1 MKKIVK
7 HFVIDTVTLY
17 LISQVVRGISFE
29 GGTQTLLL
37 TGAVLSVSQML
48 IRPLINLLLLP
59 INLLTFGLFKWVS
72 YAVTLYLVTL
82 AVSGFKISSFYYSGM
97 SSYWFNVPEVYFT
110 GLLAFVVF
118 SLVISLVSSIIV
130 WLMK

>member
-1 MKKIVK
+1 MKKILK

-17 LISQVVRGISFE
+17 LISQAVVGMSFE

-37 TGAVLSVSQML
+37 TGAVLSISQL
-48 IRPLINLLLLP
+48 LVRPLINVLLLP
-59 INLLTFGLFKWVS
+59 INLITFGLFKWVS

-82 AVSGFKISSFYYSGM
+82 VVTGFKISSFYYAGLT
-97 SSYWFNVPEVYFT
+97 SYWFNIPQVNFT
-110 GLLAFVVF
+110 GILAFIVF
-118 SLVISLVSSIIV
+118 SFVISLVSSIIV